1 MEIKGI
7 RLMSTLE
14 KSGVYGMDKEDRTV
28 EIDGNVIAVLMEGIL
43 YLDKAR
49 ISMSKPEGAIIKE

>member
-1 MEIKGI
+1 
-7 RLMSTLE
+7 MSTLE